1 MTPFTPPTP
10 LIGPHKPTPIR
21 KIVRSRLRGEE
32 RIMDRHIE
40 YLKEHPEDME
50 WLKRKLRP
58 RFYDNLLAQIE
69 ARPREKEEDEKES
82 AQ

>member
-1 MTPFTPPTP
+1 M
-10 LIGPHKPTPIR
+10 R
-21 KIVRSRLRGEE
+21 RRLRGEE

-50 WLKRKLRP
+50 WLKRKLRS

-69 ARPREKEEDEKES
+69 ARPRENEEDEKET
-82 AQ
+82 AE

>member
-1 MTPFTPPTP
+1 
-10 LIGPHKPTPIR
+10 
-21 KIVRSRLRGEE
+21 
-32 RIMDRHIE
+32 MDRHIE

-69 ARPREKEEDEKES
+69 ARPREKEEDEKET
-82 AQ
+82 AE

>member
-1 MTPFTPPTP
+1 
-10 LIGPHKPTPIR
+10 
-21 KIVRSRLRGEE
+21 
-32 RIMDRHIE
+32 MDRHIE

-69 ARPREKEEDEKES
+69 ARPRENEENEKET
-82 AQ
+82 AE

>member
-1 MTPFTPPTP
+1 
-10 LIGPHKPTPIR
+10 
-21 KIVRSRLRGEE
+21 
-32 RIMDRHIE
+32 MDRHIE

-69 ARPREKEEDEKES
+69 ARPRENDEDEKET
-82 AQ
+82 AE